1 MSGFCFC
8 SFPALKIYAWQTKLY
23 TKARGSSRNTILK
36 SIQSEKKK
44 SYTDK
49 KERIKRLEKID
60 RKEGKAEKAG
70 QIRKF
75 YYAFSLSNTSQR
87 KQYFSKCIFFT
98 SKIYDIF

>member
-1 MSGFCFC
+1 MLGRLSCTQK
-8 SFPALKIYAWQTKLY
+8 PEEVQE
-23 TKARGSSRNTILK
+23 
-36 SIQSEKKK
+36 IQFSKVYRVKKK

-87 KQYFSKCIFFT
+87 K
-98 SKIYDIF
+98 